1 MELTARVI
9 QHLPMQSGVS
19 KSGNQWSKATV
30 IVEMGFDTQYPKK
43 VALINM
49 NKAEELSQL
58 PIGGVYDFKIDV
70 ESREYQGKWYS
81 DIRTYA
87 WSVQGQQAPP
97 PQQQYAQPQ
106 SQPPMPQGG
115 YSPTPQLSGYQ
126 QPQQGFTQGSIQPP
140 QQQSD
145 EDLPF

>member
-1 MELTARVI
+1 MEITARVI
-9 QHLPMQSGVS
+9 QHLPLQSGVS
-19 KSGNQWSKATV
+19 KSGNPWSKATV

-87 WSVQGQQAPP
+87 WDVSNTQVGQP
-97 PQQQYAQPQ
+97 PQPQAYAQPP
-106 SQPPMPQGG
+106 QP
-115 YSPTPQLSGYQ
+115 YSPRPQSSGYQ
-126 QPQQGFTQGSIQPP
+126 QPPQGYTQGYQLPP
-140 QQQSD
+140 QPQAD